1 MNNAQS
7 ANLIKNICK
16 EKKVPIS
23 RLLADCGI
31 RKSLIYDME
40 KRDFTPSVSI
50 FEKIANY
57 LNVSVDYLLG
67 KTDEKNKPTGVSA
80 DELDEALKRVS
91 EIASTLSEEE
101 KQMWIEFG
109 EMLLRSQNNPRKQ

>member
-1 MNNAQS
+1 MLSLMQEQGITRRKMAADVGIGINQIKYWQDNGNVPNA
-7 ANLIKNICK
+7 LTI
-16 EKKVPIS
+16 
-23 RLLADCGI
+23 
-31 RKSLIYDME
+31 
-40 KRDFTPSVSI
+40 
-50 FEKIANY
+50 EKIADR
-57 LNVSVDYLLG
+57 LGTTPDYLLG